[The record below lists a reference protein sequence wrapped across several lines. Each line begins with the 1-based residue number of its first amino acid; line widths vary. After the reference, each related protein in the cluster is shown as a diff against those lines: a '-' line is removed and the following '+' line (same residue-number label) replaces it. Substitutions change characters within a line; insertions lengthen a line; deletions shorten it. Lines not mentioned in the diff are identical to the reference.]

1 MPWFLHERRII
12 RNGEIVDNGHWLIDT
27 DEEPIPGEEYKV
39 YNAAG
44 GYHYWTCGK
53 EYSDEKNDV
62 VFAKGWDELDNS
74 ALLTPTSR
82 IGWLAPDGTFYGCQ
96 YWQHQLIADRVI
108 HKTEIEMENEGW
120 VKMYKSQLF
129 PFDPPEYY
137 VCRNSEHINY
147 LTDEQVKVLSEKGYE
162 VRPWD
167 MEKNWNDDY

>member
-1 MPWFLHERRII
+1 
-12 RNGEIVDNGHWLIDT
+12 
-27 DEEPIPGEEYKV
+27 
-39 YNAAG
+39 
-44 GYHYWTCGK
+44 
-53 EYSDEKNDV
+53 
-62 VFAKGWDELDNS
+62 
-74 ALLTPTSR
+74 
-82 IGWLAPDGTFYGCQ
+82 
-96 YWQHQLIADRVI
+96 
-108 HKTEIEMENEGW
+108 MENEGW